1 MPAKRLSFEEALTKA
16 QRFCAY
22 QDRCH
27 QEVRFKLIEWGVYGD
42 DLENVLAELIQERF
56 LDEERFAR
64 SFARGKFRIKQWG
77 RLRILQELKKRD
89 VSDYCIRAAL
99 SEIEEEAY
107 LETLE
112 KLLEKKLEALDGGS
126 TPFERYHKLLRYAI
140 SRGFEPE
147 LAGRIAEELKKR

>member
-1 MPAKRLSFEEALTKA
+1 MPAKRLSFEEALIKA

-27 QEVRFKLIEWGVYGD
+27 QELRFKLIEWGVYGD

-77 RLRILQELKKRD
+77 RLRIVQELKKRD
-89 VSDYCIRAAL
+89 VSEYCIRAGM
-99 SEIEEEAY
+99 SEIGEEDY
-107 LETLE
+107 LETLRG
-112 KLLEKKLEALDGGS
+112 LLEKKAGMLGEDLPPA
-126 TPFERYHKLLRYAI
+126 ERFQKIVRHAI
-140 SRGFEPE
+140 SRGFEPGLARDVAKE
-147 LAGRIAEELKKR
+147 LEKG